1 MQHVPITYVLFVGS
15 ETLETDPYSFQEV
28 QSEDCEDIISLSDKP
43 DLHPDTTITLTEEE
57 KLYI

>member
-1 MQHVPITYVLFVGS
+1 MCCLSGQRPWKPIRILFKKYS
-15 ETLETDPYSFQEV
+15 QRTDF
-28 QSEDCEDIISLSDKP
+28 EDVISLSDKP